1 MCINSLTTKKDVNYD
16 YTLSPCPPTKRHK
29 PNPTTPPQYSAG
41 ELGKLARHY
50 AHVLAKAGGWPAF
63 YTNHFHQHQ
72 KSINPAIGLIPHPAA
87 PFLARLARHG
97 VPAPSTAPPW
107 PTAYQDAAVAR
118 GPHPSASRQHTSFL
132 LEDMFDYVRM
142 GYWLVLPYSSLRGHP
157 QLKIAPSGVV
167 PQRDR
172 RPRPIMDYT
181 FNNVNADA
189 LPCAPQSSM
198 QFGTALQRIL
208 QRIAYAN
215 KTFGPP
221 LLAKIDLAD
230 GYYRVPLSAHAALNL
245 AVCLPPD
252 GLTEPML
259 GIPLSLPMGWAL
271 SPPYF
276 CAFTETCADLTNAM
290 PQAHPNHPHNHAAT
304 PQIPTPMQTTFDP
317 TAAFPYN
324 PAPPSMPLQH
334 TDVYIDDF
342 MLVAQQPTHQPLM
355 HTLLHHLH
363 SIFADTTDSPRRTI
377 VSQSKV
383 TKGDATFSTHKRLL
397 GWDIDTHRLTIHLP
411 PHRAERLGYLLTTTL
426 NSTYTTRKKWQRL
439 LGELH
444 SMVPALHSAKYLFSI
459 LHRVLANK
467 PGRRFRI
474 SSLTK
479 RALQDWVTL
488 LNNIS
493 RHPVPIAHLIPHA
506 PHFYAAT
513 DASKDGMGGV
523 SFSTILTDDA
533 PPMAWRYKWPESIP
547 KRLVSAD
554 NPQGNITINELEL
567 TAMITGHSVLPHR
580 QPPQLC
586 TTTAIATDNTAA
598 AAWVRS
604 GATSLDNAAPYLLRL
619 LAHECQWFNSSLQ
632 PVFTPGS
639 TNTIADFISRS
650 FHLTDAELRCK
661 LNLAFPTKLP
671 WTLVTPPAHV
681 ISEVNWALSKKMP
694 PKAYHREEWAPT
706 IHLGPSGQLSAATS
720 PVTHSSKTFQ
730 TLCPSSKF
738 SLTDTEAAHL
748 LPPALQCDLERW
760 RQPFEPWGRRSPH
773 WATKIPGCNHL
784 GNWTYDS
791 SGNFRHTQKMTRLH
805 LALNQSHCKSSSMW

>member
-1 MCINSLTTKKDVNYD
+1 
-16 YTLSPCPPTKRHK
+16 
-29 PNPTTPPQYSAG
+29 
-41 ELGKLARHY
+41 
-50 AHVLAKAGGWPAF
+50 
-63 YTNHFHQHQ
+63 
-72 KSINPAIGLIPHPAA
+72 
-87 PFLARLARHG
+87 
-97 VPAPSTAPPW
+97 
-107 PTAYQDAAVAR
+107 VAR

-142 GYWLVLPYSSLRGHP
+142 GYWLVLPYSAIRGHP

-181 FNNVNADA
+181 FNNVNATSVQ
-189 LPCAPQSSM
+189 CASHSSM

-252 GLTEPML
+252 GLNEPML

-276 CAFTETCADLTNAM
+276 CAFTETCTDLTNAM
-290 PQAHPNHPHNHAAT
+290 PQAHPNHPHHHAAS

-317 TAAFPYN
+317 TATFPYN
-324 PAPPSMPLQH
+324 PSPPSMPLQH

-363 SIFADTTDSPRRTI
+363 SIFTDTADSPRRGI

-397 GWDIDTHRLTIHLP
+397 GWDIDTHRMTIHLP
-411 PHRAERLGYLLTTTL
+411 PHRADRLRHLLTNTL
-426 NSTYTTRKKWQRL
+426 NSAYTTMRKWQRL

-444 SMVPALHSAKYLFSI
+444 SMVPALHSAKYLLSI
-459 LHRVLANK
+459 LHRLLTNK
-467 PGRRFRI
+467 PGRRHRI
-474 SSLTK
+474 TSLT
-479 RALQDWVTL
+479 RHALQDWVTL

-493 RHPVPIAHLIPHA
+493 RHPVPIMHLIPHA

-513 DASKDGMGGV
+513 DASKDGMGGF
-523 SFSTILTDDA
+523 SFPTILSNNA
-533 PPMAWRYKWPESIP
+533 PPVAWRYKWSESIP
-547 KRLVSAD
+547 RRLVSTD
-554 NPQGNITINELEL
+554 NPQGDITINELEL
-567 TAMITGHSVLPHR
+567 TAMIIGQSVLLHHH
-580 QPPQLC
+580 PPQQC

-604 GATSLDNAAPYLLRL
+604 GSTSIDNAAPYLLRL
-619 LAHECQWFNSSLQ
+619 LAHECRLYNSSLQ
-632 PVFTPGS
+632 PLFTPGS
-639 TNTIADFISRS
+639 TNTISDLLSRS
-650 FHLTDAELRCK
+650 FHLNDAELLCQ
-661 LNLAFPTKLP
+661 LNSAFPTKLP
-671 WTLVTPPAHV
+671 WTLATPPASL
-681 ISEVNWALSKKMP
+681 ISEVNWALSKKLP
-694 PKAYHREEWAPT
+694 PKAYHRGEWAPT
-706 IHLGPSGQLSAATS
+706 IPLGPSGQPSAATS
-720 PVTHSSKTFQ
+720 PVIHSSKTFR

-748 LPPALQCDLERW
+748 LPPALQCNLERW
-760 RQPFEPWGRRSPH
+760 KQPFTPWGRRSPH
-773 WATKIPGCNHL
+773 WATMIPGCSHL
-784 GNWTYDS
+784 ESWTSDS
-791 SGNFRHTQKMTRLH
+791 SDNFRPTQKKTRPH
-805 LALNQSHCKSSSMW
+805 LESNPSHYKSSSTW